1 MNQHDAKAATKDFAK
16 RRKIEQVEERKTH
29 YKIQPY
35 TVKLKKPLIETKTLL
50 GGPDCNVGGRMQ
62 CQHNWNVL
70 IHVSILQFQCL
81 QQLASIARTSVW
93 PTRLPCGQFAFLV
106 VPLPSLWSNRLI
118 CCQLAFFVVKLPYL
132 WSSRPLCGQIALS
145 VVTSPSLW
153 SIRLPCGQLAF
164 VVVNSPY
171 LWSHGLPCSHFAF
184 FTVQ

>member
-93 PTRLPCGQFAFLV
+93 PTRLPCGHLT
-106 VPLPSLWSNRLI
+106 
-118 CCQLAFFVVKLPYL
+118 FFVVN
-132 WSSRPLCGQIALS
+132 
-145 VVTSPSLW
+145 SPSLW
-153 SIRLPCGQLAF
+153 STRLRCGQLTLF
-164 VVVNSPY
+164 VVTWPSLQSLRLLYSIVTGVICYFRPAPTKS
-171 LWSHGLPCSHFAF
+171 
-184 FTVQ
+184 TK